1 MVNITPI
8 VPMGALEY
16 LEKAFRLSDVITN
29 TKVRNNDELVGYM
42 RGVVEVMNVVRMLA
56 NPKGDNLEDVL
67 EN

>member
-1 MVNITPI
+1 
-8 VPMGALEY
+8 MGALEY